1 MNLGNYPETIH
12 ILRVI
17 RGRRHRQ
24 TISDSRRSRSR
35 RSELLFG
42 GVRIR
47 ARQDVLFRES
57 ENLLQLRVYLHTVR
71 FNSVV
76 VVVVLRYS
84 EKGLFK

>member
-24 TISDSRRSRSR
+24 TISDSRRSSSR
-35 RSELLFG
+35 RSELFG
-42 GVRIR
+42 GLR

-76 VVVVLRYS
+76 VVVLRYG

>member
-24 TISDSRRSRSR
+24 TISDSRRSSSR

-42 GVRIR
+42 GLR

-76 VVVVLRYS
+76 VVVLRYG